1 MRWTLEGEWVTTLS
15 LVGLVSGTKLRRVGR
30 NTQFGGAGS
39 GQVTDTFSAPL
50 GETLLLFPPQP
61 YSIIQR
67 ARDRAGSAGVGGWV
81 VEEEKIKSARLL
93 PLESLH
99 LAEGGRDQSSCARR
113 GLPPKGEARAL
124 HHQPAPASTL
134 TTPCSLLCLSTSFR
148 QVAHQKTTVRK
159 IKVD

>member
-39 GQVTDTFSAPL
+39 GQVTDTFSALL

-67 ARDRAGSAGVGGWV
+67 ARDRAGNERIGGWV
-81 VEEEKIKSARLL
+81 RVRSARIHTQTVLNKIHKMSARLL
-93 PLESLH
+93 PLESLP
-99 LAEGGRDQSSCARR
+99 LAEEERSRR
-113 GLPPKGEARAL
+113 GVYPEGAEDL
-124 HHQPAPASTL
+124 SSVTTL
-134 TTPCSLLCLSTSFR
+134 ACAILRTTFSRSS
-148 QVAHQKTTVRK
+148 
-159 IKVD
+159 